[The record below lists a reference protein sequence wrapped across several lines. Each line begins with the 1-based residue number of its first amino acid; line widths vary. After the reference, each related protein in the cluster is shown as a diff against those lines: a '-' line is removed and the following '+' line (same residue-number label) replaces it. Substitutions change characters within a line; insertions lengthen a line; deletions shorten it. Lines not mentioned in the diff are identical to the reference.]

1 MRCLSSCC
9 NGQVHSGPCLESF
22 GIQVAEMANVP
33 AVVVNDARL
42 IAKELESFDSKKRKR
57 GDDVVHNLEDG
68 TSMEEVRKRLDILR
82 KFKELPFKSLAS
94 VEEKRNALRG
104 LVLQ

>member
-1 MRCLSSCC
+1 
-9 NGQVHSGPCLESF
+9 
-22 GIQVAEMANVP
+22 VAEMANVP

-57 GDDVVHNLEDG
+57 GDDVVHNLEDL

-82 KFKELPFKSLAS
+82 AYQTERIQRLPKQKGGKKISPRNSSYRIQIRRSSELYLLWK
-94 VEEKRNALRG
+94 
-104 LVLQ
+104 